1 MLKKNCN
8 KMQNLKMTQRRWDLE
23 QYIARRRF
31 MTIPKDI
38 SVYDIQASIFSLC
51 YKIPPHLHLKKKK
64 QKNQSFFYLFFL
76 QGKIKKKRKRVKENH
91 LRGAS
96 GIMDGPGD
104 EDSPLSI
111 DENSFLI
118 IGNAALDQLRTH

>member
-1 MLKKNCN
+1 ME
-8 KMQNLKMTQRRWDLE
+8 D
-23 QYIARRRF
+23 
-31 MTIPKDI
+31 D
-38 SVYDIQASIFSLC
+38 
-51 YKIPPHLHLKKKK
+51 
-64 QKNQSFFYLFFL
+64 
-76 QGKIKKKRKRVKENH
+76 H

-96 GIMDGPGD
+96 GIMNGAGD